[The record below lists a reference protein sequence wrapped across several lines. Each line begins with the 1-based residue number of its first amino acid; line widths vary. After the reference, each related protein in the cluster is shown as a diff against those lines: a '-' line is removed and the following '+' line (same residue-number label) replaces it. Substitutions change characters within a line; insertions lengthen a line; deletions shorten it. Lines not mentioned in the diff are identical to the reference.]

1 MSKFKLEPAVIVSL
15 VSAIIALVVAFGVTL
30 TQEQV
35 GAILAVVS
43 IVAGLVIRSQVTPVG
58 KA

>member
-1 MSKFKLEPAVIVSL
+1 MSKFKLEPAVITSL
-15 VSAIIALVVAFGVTL
+15 VAAVVALLLAFGVHL
-30 TQEQV
+30 SDEQV
-35 GAILAVVS
+35 GAIMAVVS